1 VSLPGEVQLLTGGIG
16 LLRKIR
22 LRRQLSLRDVEEQS
36 LRLAQEWDNEAY
48 RISAGWLDSLEREE
62 HEMSLS
68 RLLVLANIYN
78 IPAEQLLRPA
88 FPDSP

>member
-1 VSLPGEVQLLTGGIG
+1 VGSVYFVKFVFAGNCLYVTLKS
-16 LLRKIR
+16 R
-22 LRRQLSLRDVEEQS
+22 VCAF
-36 LRLAQEWDNEAY
+36 AQEWDNEAY